1 VKQATILI
9 GGARVTM
16 RGADDDDDD
25 GIWTYYVNYSTQYL
39 V

>member
-1 VKQATILI
+1 MIEWVKQATILI

-25 GIWTYYVNYSTQYL
+25 GI
-39 V
+39 